1 MTANI
6 YLHGSYKEGRDT
18 LPSSNFSFVIDDYR
32 ELVVPS
38 FLVWFF
44 RDTENEALLC
54 KISRTTKPADIGM
67 TLHLYDVRRIHL
79 VSHGIF
85 NSVFPESE
93 INMDMSGKDQVSDM
107 LLMRDLFVVPDSKI
121 DLVKKAILKSNKHSI
136 DESYFTFNEPLANSE
151 LQVQSSDA
159 FQTALKIFGL
169 NPQNIPELR
178 EHQILDFDI
187 ERIFNKSEKL
197 LNTPDGKHLFE
208 HNGRKLYLHKVDRTK
223 IEEYL
228 GVDLIYNF
236 LDDKRLV
243 FVQYK
248 CQKHKGK
255 YYPSSDT
262 SHDSEIERMKS
273 IPGLDSCPNLQLDDD
288 YSARLCRCPV
298 FIKLCKREISQL
310 HSVPLGV
317 YYPLCIW
324 RHMVS
329 KHKGLSVNNAPH
341 FNNKQFQALV
351 KTGLIGSTK
360 SQSVDINNHLVNISN
375 DNRLKL
381 IFEEESVSS

>member
-1 MTANI
+1 MTAQFYFYGTFN
-6 YLHGSYKEGRDT
+6 EGRDT
-18 LPSSNFSFVIDDYR
+18 LPSRNFSFVIEEDQEVD
-32 ELVVPS
+32 VPS

-67 TLHLYDVRRIHL
+67 TIHLYDVRNIHL

-85 NSVFPESE
+85 NSVYPESKDLL
-93 INMDMSGKDQVSDM
+93 DMSGKDKVSDM
-107 LLMRDLFVVPDSKI
+107 LLMRQLIVVPDSKI
-121 DLVKKAILKSNKHSI
+121 ELVKNAILYSNKNTI
-136 DESYFTFNEPLANSE
+136 DESYFSFKGPPANSE

-159 FQTALKIFGL
+159 LQTALKLFGL
-169 NPQNIPELR
+169 NPQDVPELR

-187 ERIFNKSEKL
+187 ENIFHRGEKI

-208 HNGRKLYLHKVDRTK
+208 HNGRQLYLHKVDRTK
-223 IEEYL
+223 IEECL
-228 GVDLIYNF
+228 GVDFIYNF
-236 LDDKRLV
+236 LDDRRLV

-248 CQKHKGK
+248 CQKPKGK
-255 YYPSSDT
+255 YYPSSDA

-273 IPGLDSCPNLQLDDD
+273 IPGLDSCPNLQLADDC
-288 YSARLCRCPV
+288 SARLCRCPV
-298 FIKLCKREISQL
+298 FIKLCKREISKL

-324 RHMVS
+324 RYMVS
-329 KHKGLSVNNAPH
+329 NQKGLSVNNAPH
-341 FNNKQFQALV
+341 FNNKQFQELV

-381 IFEEESVSS
+381 IFDEKSIAN

>member
-1 MTANI
+1 MSANI
-6 YLHGSYKEGRDT
+6 YFHGSYKEGRDT
-18 LPSSNFSFVIDDYR
+18 LPSNNFSFVIDDDR
-32 ELVVPS
+32 EVVVPS

-67 TLHLYDVRRIHL
+67 TIHLYDVRRIHL
-79 VSHGIF
+79 VSYGIF
-85 NSVFPESE
+85 NSVFTESQL
-93 INMDMSGKDQVSDM
+93 NLDMSGKDQVSDM
-107 LLMRDLFVVPDSKI
+107 LLMRDLFVVPDSKT
-121 DLVKKAILKSNKHSI
+121 DLVKKAILKSNKHTI
-136 DESYFTFNEPLANSE
+136 DESYFTFNESPANSE

-187 ERIFNKSEKL
+187 ERFFDRSEKL
-197 LNTPDGKHLFE
+197 LNTPDGKHLFK

-223 IEEYL
+223 IEECL
-228 GVDLIYNF
+228 GVDLVYNF
-236 LDDKRLV
+236 LDEKRLV

-248 CQKHKGK
+248 CQKPNGK
-255 YYPSSDT
+255 YYPNSDK

-273 IPGLDSCPNLQLDDD
+273 IPGLDSCPNLQLDNDF
-288 YSARLCRCPV
+288 SARLCRCPV
-298 FIKLCKREISQL
+298 FIKLCKREVLPI

-317 YYPLCIW
+317 YFPLCIW
-324 RHMVS
+324 QYLVS
-329 KHKGLSVNNAPH
+329 KHNGLTVKNTPH
-341 FNNKQFQALV
+341 FNNKHFQELV
-351 KTGLIGSTK
+351 KTGLIGSTQ
-360 SQSVDINNHLVNISN
+360 SQSDDINSHLIELSN

-381 IFEEESVSS
+381 VFEEESA